1 MILFVSSTT
10 LFTLISQIILIFII
24 MTKREIYKHK
34 SASEMNINKKNIDR
48 KFILKYNEQDLES
61 SNICFNICSSDKI

>member
-10 LFTLISQIILIFII
+10 LFTLISQIILIVII

-34 SASEMNINKKNIDR
+34 NASEMNINKKNIDR
-48 KFILKYNEQDLES
+48 KYILKYNEHDLES
-61 SNICFNICSSDKI
+61 SNICFNIC

>member
-10 LFTLISQIILIFII
+10 LFTLISQIILIVII

-34 SASEMNINKKNIDR
+34 NASEMNINKKNIDR
-48 KFILKYNEQDLES
+48 KYISKYNEQDLES
-61 SNICFNICSSDKI
+61 SNICFNIC

>member
-10 LFTLISQIILIFII
+10 LFTLISQIILIVII

-34 SASEMNINKKNIDR
+34 NASEMNINKKNIDR
-48 KFILKYNEQDLES
+48 KYILKYNEQDLES
-61 SNICFNICSSDKI
+61 SNICFNIC

>member
-34 SASEMNINKKNIDR
+34 NASEMNINKKNIDR
-48 KFILKYNEQDLES
+48 KYISKYNEQDLES
-61 SNICFNICSSDKI
+61 SNICFNIC

>member
-61 SNICFNICSSDKI
+61 SNICFNIC